1 MANWYMLT
9 MVGKDQA
16 GVVAKLSAA
25 LCKNG
30 CNLGD
35 SSMARLGSSFTIM
48 LMVQFDGTAEGLLNI
63 VNPLASEMGF
73 HPHVD
78 RVEGE
83 LEHHIEPDVR
93 INVYTGDRKG
103 IVEEVTGEL
112 ARAGLHI
119 QRLESNIGK
128 MEKSPTYF
136 IHIEGLATQGIDALY
151 QALEVL
157 SKEKDMNTQLIQ
169 V

>member
-1 MANWYMLT
+1 MENWYILT
-9 MVGKDQA
+9 MVGRDQP

-25 LCKNG
+25 LCEHG

-48 LMVQFDGTAEGLLNI
+48 LMVQFSGTVAELENI
-63 VNPLASEMGF
+63 VNPLAEEMSF
-73 HPHVD
+73 RAHVD

-83 LEHHIEPDVR
+83 LEHHVEPDVR
-93 INVYTGDRKG
+93 ISVYTDDRKG

-112 ARAGLHI
+112 ARAGLNILH
-119 QRLESNIGK
+119 LESNIGAS
-128 MEKSPTYF
+128 EKSPTYF
-136 IHIEGLATQGIDALY
+136 IHIEGLATQGIEPLY
-151 QALEVL
+151 EALEIL
-157 SKEKDMNTQLIQ
+157 SKEKEMNTQLIQ